1 VGGFEGVCSAISSDG
16 SPQSHRRAE
25 PWDHPEHTGQ
35 GRFSAPFH
43 AIITLLPLSY
53 YKTRADG
60 LELEAPKK
68 AEFMTDSTIRL
79 RNPLLAA
86 FLAWLVPGLG
96 HYYQGRIGKAI
107 LYATCILGLFFL
119 GMLMGEGKIV
129 YWRWVSPFNSD
140 KFCLYY
146 PGQFFVGLPA
156 LPALIQATL
165 NHYGQDPIL
174 WGFMAEPSQIVLN
187 GLHPKLGK
195 LVEIGTIYTTVAGLL
210 NILAIY
216 DAYEGPAFIDSEEET
231 DRSGSSALAASG
243 GLKPE
248 GSA

>member
-1 VGGFEGVCSAISSDG
+1 
-16 SPQSHRRAE
+16 
-25 PWDHPEHTGQ
+25 
-35 GRFSAPFH
+35 
-43 AIITLLPLSY
+43 
-53 YKTRADG
+53 
-60 LELEAPKK
+60 
-68 AEFMTDSTIRL
+68 MTETIRL
-79 RNPLLAA
+79 RNPLVAA

-96 HYYQGRIGKAI
+96 HYYQGRKGKAV
-107 LYATCILGLFFL
+107 LYASCILGLFLL

-165 NHYGQDPIL
+165 KHYTQDPITEAWHPIL
-174 WGFMAEPSQIVLN
+174 WGFLAEPSQIVLN
-187 GLHPKLGK
+187 GLHPRLGK

-216 DAYEGPAFIDSEEET
+216 DAYEGPAFIETEDEEVGGSS
-231 DRSGSSALAASG
+231 RSSALASKSE
-243 GLKPE
+243 LKAE